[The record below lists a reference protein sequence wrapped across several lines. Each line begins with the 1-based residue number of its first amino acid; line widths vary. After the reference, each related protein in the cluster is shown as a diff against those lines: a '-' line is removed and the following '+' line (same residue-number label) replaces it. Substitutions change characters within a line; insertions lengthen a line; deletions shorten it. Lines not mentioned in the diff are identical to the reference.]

1 MTAHNWNSA
10 TEEKFSPK
18 DMLVFIREEDHFF

>member
-10 TEEKFSPK
+10 TEEKFAPK
-18 DMLVFIREEDHFF
+18 DMLVFIREEDRFF